1 MAGRISV
8 HNTFAVAFAV
18 PVTGCFDGAVF
29 YLDTQ
34 ASLSDLPNRPRP
46 KATPNDMSRY
56 ITPDTQFNLRYYAPG
71 VIKHLSPR

>member
-1 MAGRISV
+1 MADLDQRFEV
-8 HNTFAVAFAV
+8 CKRFAA
-18 PVTGCFDGAVF
+18 CWQRCYDGAIF

-34 ASLSDLPNRPRP
+34 ASLNGQPNRPRP
-46 KATPNDMSRY
+46 KTTRNDMSRH